1 MSVSISPPIAGRRVR
16 RFLWAVAAS
25 FWLIGVAPAYAQFG
39 GTCGCPVIVN
49 DPQMYSRQGEQV
61 QQESLTAQLLQQNTT
76 GGGAG
81 AWQSDQPFLNSLA
94 TAMGQG
100 GGICYASGNAVQEFN
115 ADFPGMTPPP
125 VNAAARARQLTAVT
139 LGTLV
144 GALAVGQQQAA
155 HFNFENGQFSALEAK
170 NQNAQGALQAIQ
182 VTNEILLAQAQ
193 QLQMMRQLLI
203 TLINAE
209 SVYHGD
215 RLNAEAQA
223 AAQSGEFLSSGGTT
237 GP

>member
-1 MSVSISPPIAGRRVR
+1 MRLIISPPSPRRR
-16 RFLWAVAAS
+16 GAIGLWIFAAVL
-25 FWLIGVAPAYAQFG
+25 WLIRVTPAHAQFG
-39 GTCGCPVIVN
+39 GSCGCPVIVN
-49 DPQMYSRQGEQV
+49 DPQIYGRQGEQL
-61 QQESLTAQLLQQNTT
+61 QQESLAAQLLQQNTT

-81 AWQSDQPFLNSLA
+81 TWQSDQSFLNSLA
-94 TAMGQG
+94 TAMSQG
-100 GGICYASGNAVQEFN
+100 GGICYANGNAVQQFN
-115 ADFPGMTPPP
+115 ADFPGMVPPP
-125 VNAAARARQLTAVT
+125 VNAASRARQLTAAT

-144 GALAVGQQQAA
+144 GALAVDQQQAA
-155 HFNFENGQFSALEAK
+155 HFGFENNQFAALETK

-193 QLQMMRQLLI
+193 QLQMMRQLLV

-209 SVYHGD
+209 SVYHGH

-223 AAQSGEFLSSGGTT
+223 AAQSGEFMSSGGTT

>member
-1 MSVSISPPIAGRRVR
+1 MS
-16 RFLWAVAAS
+16 
-25 FWLIGVAPAYAQFG
+25 
-39 GTCGCPVIVN
+39 
-49 DPQMYSRQGEQV
+49 
-61 QQESLTAQLLQQNTT
+61 
-76 GGGAG
+76 
-81 AWQSDQPFLNSLA
+81 
-94 TAMGQG
+94 QG
-100 GGICYASGNAVQEFN
+100 GGICYANGNAVQQFN
-115 ADFPGMTPPP
+115 ADFPGMVPPP
-125 VNAAARARQLTAVT
+125 VNAASRARQLTAAT

-155 HFNFENGQFSALEAK
+155 HFGFENSQFAALETK

-193 QLQMMRQLLI
+193 QLQMIRQLVI

-209 SVYHGD
+209 SIYHGH

-223 AAQSGEFLSSGGTT
+223 AAQSGEFMSSGGST